1 MPSAWLR
8 RSSPPQI
15 WDVCSCE
22 KELSPSHGSLP
33 GEQLF
38 QLEGSPEIH
47 FSEPRCSGSV
57 WEYQLPESSRA
68 DIPHSFQ
75 QQEPAKT
82 FQGKGKGSVQ
92 LPLCHVPPSG
102 WLSPGCDISWPR
114 VTHSDTPGRSQCRV
128 CYPES
133 FVCNPWNTT
142 SAQSCE
148 QPHSLHQQLE
158 REDVPLSRSAC
169 ASRDTE
175 LQGRRTGGKSHPGK
189 SRIKLDPSFYL
200 LAPLENPFGKQS

>member
-38 QLEGSPEIH
+38 QLKGSPEIH

-82 FQGKGKGSVQ
+82 FQGKGRGSVQ
-92 LPLCHVPPSG
+92 LPLCHEPPSG

-128 CYPES
+128 CYPKS
-133 FVCNPWNTT
+133 LCVIPGTPPQHKAASSHIPCISSWSGRMFPF
-142 SAQSCE
+142 SAQPVQAETPNCRAGE
-148 QPHSLHQQLE
+148 QEANPTL
-158 REDVPLSRSAC
+158 
-169 ASRDTE
+169 
-175 LQGRRTGGKSHPGK
+175 GNPG
-189 SRIKLDPSFYL
+189 
-200 LAPLENPFGKQS
+200 